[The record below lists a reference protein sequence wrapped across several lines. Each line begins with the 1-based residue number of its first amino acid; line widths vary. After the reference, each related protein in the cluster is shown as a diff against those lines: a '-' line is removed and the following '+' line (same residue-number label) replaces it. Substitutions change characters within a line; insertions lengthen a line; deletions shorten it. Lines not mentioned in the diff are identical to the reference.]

1 WEAFASYA
9 FNKSHSTCYAWIAY
23 QTAYLKAH
31 YPAEY
36 MAAVLSNNMNDIK
49 QVSFFME
56 ECKRMGLNVLGPD
69 VNESYYKFTVNEEY
83 AVRFG
88 MGAIKGVGQ
97 GAVDTIVENRKE
109 GKYKSIFDL
118 AKRIDLRA
126 ANKKAFENLAL
137 AGGFDGFG
145 DTHRAQY
152 FHDEGDGITFLEKAM
167 RYGSKF
173 QENENSAQVSLFGDA
188 SEVQIPEPIVP
199 PCEEWSTMEKL
210 AKEKEVVGIYISGH
224 PLDDYKYEMKYFCNT
239 KLEHLNDLNS
249 FIGKNVSVGGIIT
262 KVEHRTA
269 KNGKGWGMFTLEG
282 YDESYEFRIFGEEYL
297 KFRHFL
303 IQNNFTFLK
312 FVVKEGWVNAEG
324 KRSDPKIQFLDVKML
339 QDVLPSFAKKLVL
352 QFNITELSE
361 NLIQSLFDLFQK
373 EKGDHQVTIEVLE
386 LEKVMK
392 QVVSEATV
400 ETLETEDDEENIEVE
415 VEPMV
420 TEVEQVQ
427 VVTKLSMPS
436 RKMKIKISNELLQE
450 LENRQVSFKLN

>member
-1 WEAFASYA
+1 
-9 FNKSHSTCYAWIAY
+9 
-23 QTAYLKAH
+23 
-31 YPAEY
+31 

-56 ECKRMGLNVLGPD
+56 ECKRMGLKVLGPD
-69 VNESYYKFTVNEEY
+69 VNESYYKFTVNEDY

-188 SEVQIPEPIVP
+188 SEVQIPEPVVP
-199 PCEEWSTMEKL
+199 PCDEWSTMEKL
-210 AKEKEVVGIYISGH
+210 AQEKEVVGIYISGH

-324 KRSDPKIQFLDVKML
+324 KRSDPKIQFLQVQYL
-339 QDVLPSFAKKLVL
+339 QDVLASFAKKLVL

-373 EKGDHQVTIEVLE
+373 EKGDHQVAIEVME

-392 QVVSEATV
+392 QVVSEPSV
-400 ETLETEDDEENIEVE
+400 ETIETETDEENIEVE